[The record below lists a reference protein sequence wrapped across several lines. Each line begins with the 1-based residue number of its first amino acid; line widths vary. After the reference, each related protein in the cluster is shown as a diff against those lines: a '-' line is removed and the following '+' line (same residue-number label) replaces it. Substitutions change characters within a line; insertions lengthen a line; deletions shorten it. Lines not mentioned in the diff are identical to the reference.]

1 MLRRRIKVRHQ
12 PAEEVSHIYVC
23 TKSRVSTYDLKVTSH
38 GVITSTDFE
47 VSTSKD
53 VDGNGGE
60 AEDASKDGVGLER
73 EDEVCN
79 ESKAPDDKVESNGVV
94 VVGAGGTFGSITS
107 R

>member
-1 MLRRRIKVRHQ
+1 M
-12 PAEEVSHIYVC
+12 
-23 TKSRVSTYDLKVTSH
+23 KVTSH
-38 GVITSTDFE
+38 GVVTSANLE
-47 VSTSKD
+47 VSTSKN
-53 VDGNGGE
+53 VDGNGGDTKDTSE
-60 AEDASKDGVGLER
+60 DGVGLER